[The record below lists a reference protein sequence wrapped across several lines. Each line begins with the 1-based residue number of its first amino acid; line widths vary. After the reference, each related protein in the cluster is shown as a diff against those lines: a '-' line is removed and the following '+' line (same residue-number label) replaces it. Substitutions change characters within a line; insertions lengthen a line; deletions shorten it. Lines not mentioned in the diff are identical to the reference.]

1 MHSLGMA
8 PPPITSTSSGS
19 RAHGSSL
26 LPSAACLPAS
36 DTTRSSPSAPSFAAT
51 HPTSITSPA
60 RRRADLPTRV
70 PPSRLRSASVFS
82 PATPWRRRRRGL
94 AAIMATRV
102 GMPRWPPSRWQISST
117 DSMPRT
123 RVETRA
129 RARVLQAL
137 YAWDLRGEAQLERV
151 ASQIWDDLSVSPEE
165 RRIAGSLVRTLAQHS
180 HELDAELAEVTT

>member
-1 MHSLGMA
+1 MT
-8 PPPITSTSSGS
+8 TS
-19 RAHGSSL
+19 R
-26 LPSAACLPAS
+26 P
-36 DTTRSSPSAPSFAAT
+36 
-51 HPTSITSPA
+51 
-60 RRRADLPTRV
+60 RRA
-70 PPSRLRSASVFS
+70 
-82 PATPWRRRRRGL
+82 PAGRT
-94 AAIMATRV
+94 ATRD
-102 GMPRWPPSRWQISST
+102 GTRHSPRSRWLTCST